1 MKKYSKNSKLNN
13 VLTEIELQLLS
24 ISDTPGESISEIKR
38 YMKEFN
44 SYPDY
49 MLYEYGNVLIY
60 NYDIRNL
67 YKDYKSLTSYSINK
81 IIDIYKRQVG
91 YVARCLTSENK

>member
-1 MKKYSKNSKLNN
+1 MKKYSKNQKLNN
-13 VLTEIELQLLS
+13 VLSEIEIQLLS
-24 ISDTPGESISEIKR
+24 ISDTPNESISEIKR
-38 YMKEFN
+38 YMNEFN

-67 YKDYKSLTSYSINK
+67 YKDYKTLEKYSIEK

-91 YVARCLTSENK
+91 YVARCLVSKNK